1 MNICMR
7 SSTGRPEIGDADED
21 TDGGGMGMPPGVDV
35 GLGAI
40 SISVERAGCE
50 RRCWPCDGCGD
61 MVFGFARRAGRK

>member
-1 MNICMR
+1 
-7 SSTGRPEIGDADED
+7 
-21 TDGGGMGMPPGVDV
+21 MGMPPGVDV